1 MIPWIPALPRVAAFA
16 LALCLAIPACFGQD
30 PAKPRCTGKI
40 RGTLWPEAANTDHK
54 ALQRAAR
61 SGKLEVCA
69 ATTWRYRWQPMTVTV
84 TQLAEAR
91 SRHGK
96 SAE

>member
-1 MIPWIPALPRVAAFA
+1 M
-16 LALCLAIPACFGQD
+16 
-30 PAKPRCTGKI
+30 
-40 RGTLWPEAANTDHK
+40 WPEAANSDRH

-91 SRHGK
+91 NRRGK
-96 SAE
+96 SVADESRTVVSVE